1 MVGPGVP
8 KLGGSLTKQPLPFCI
23 IILIL
28 PIIFHDLSPH
38 FSKAVELEQSPSV
51 KSISSKQRL
60 VMPRQVSQSSLR
72 KTENDIF
79 NCGVD
84 IWRVVPIFPY
94 LTGLSKLNALAGT
107 AGSDTVTLHI
117 LGEMISGL
125 FSQSL
130 FSSDY
135 IRFKRR

>member
-8 KLGGSLTKQPLPFCI
+8 KLWGSLTKQPLPFCI

-38 FSKAVELEQSPSV
+38 FPKAVELEQSPSV
-51 KSISSKQRL
+51 KTISSKQRL

-79 NCGVD
+79 NWGVD

-94 LTGLSKLNALAGT
+94 LTGLSKLNALTGT

-125 FSQSL
+125 FSQSV

>member
-1 MVGPGVP
+1 
-8 KLGGSLTKQPLPFCI
+8 
-23 IILIL
+23 
-28 PIIFHDLSPH
+28 
-38 FSKAVELEQSPSV
+38 
-51 KSISSKQRL
+51 
-60 VMPRQVSQSSLR
+60 MPRQVSQSSLR
-72 KTENDIF
+72 KTENDII
-79 NCGVD
+79 NWGVD
-84 IWRVVPIFPY
+84 IWRVVPVFPY